1 VSAVV
6 SISAF
11 AHPEQVMRRWLGRY
25 RLPFWPL
32 GWGVNRYIEH
42 IIGHRFND
50 IAPIS
55 RLQHVH
61 CPVLL
66 VHGTDD
72 DVVPMHCA
80 QLLMPVAGT
89 HEVFEDQ
96 ARLEQDVLRWINTQ
110 ALN

>member
-1 VSAVV
+1 MVTTT
-6 SISAF
+6 
-11 AHPEQVMRRWLGRY
+11 AHCL
-25 RLPFWPL
+25 
-32 GWGVNRYIEH
+32 
-42 IIGHRFND
+42 
-50 IAPIS
+50 
-55 RLQHVH
+55 
-61 CPVLL
+61 VLL

-80 QLLMPVAGT
+80 QLLLDSQPLAQLMPVAGT